1 MQKIFLTTLSLFI
14 VACQEQGPQSNTLE
28 RSQVEQ
34 KLEFNDVTEFPND
47 VKHSLERSTEP
58 FQRYL
63 EEKLVELDS
72 IEEMTVESL
81 QPKEVPV
88 ESDCIYGGEL
98 DGTIDITLDTDL
110 VWQVDLFD
118 ENDFQVKEIDSLV
131 QPMLNGKDV
140 SKQHVLKESTL
151 ELVYSEEYVDLQID
165 ATIFGQGILK
175 GEWYICKP

>member
-14 VACQEQGPQSNTLE
+14 VACQEQGPQSKTLE
-28 RSQVEQ
+28 RSQDEQ
-34 KLEFNDVTEFPND
+34 NLEFKDVAEFPNGA
-47 VKHSLERSTEP
+47 KHSLERSTEP

-118 ENDFQVKEIDSLV
+118 ENDFQVKDIDSLV
-131 QPMLNGKDV
+131 QPMLNGKDL